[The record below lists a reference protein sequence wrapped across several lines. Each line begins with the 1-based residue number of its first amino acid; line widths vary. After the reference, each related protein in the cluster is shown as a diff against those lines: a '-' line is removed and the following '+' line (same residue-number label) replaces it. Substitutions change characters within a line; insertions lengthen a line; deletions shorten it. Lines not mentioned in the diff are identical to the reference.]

1 MKLFRK
7 TLIKQYKFSLVV
19 AILIT
24 IVSLV
29 NDSQL
34 PSVGFFGIKNFDKII
49 HIVMYMALSYVFF
62 IEQNLKKYKEQ
73 RSYKVP
79 NWMVLL
85 LLIIMGGLIEIV
97 QPHISNRSCDL
108 YDFLSNSAGAFF
120 GYILYHST
128 KRFLQF

>member
-1 MKLFRK
+1 MKLLRK
-7 TLIKQYKFSLVV
+7 TLIKQYKFSIVV
-19 AILIT
+19 AIIIT
-24 IVSLV
+24 ILSLV
-29 NDSQL
+29 NNSQL

-49 HIVMYMALSYVFF
+49 HIMMYMSLSYVFF

-85 LLIIMGGLIEIV
+85 LLIFMGGLIEII

-108 YDFLSNSAGAFF
+108 YDFISNTIGAFL

-128 KRFLQF
+128 KKFLQL

>member
-19 AILIT
+19 AIIIT
-24 IVSLV
+24 ILSLV
-29 NDSQL
+29 NDSSL
-34 PSVGFFGIKNFDKII
+34 PKTGFFGTKNFDKLI
-49 HIVMYMALSYVFF
+49 HVVMYMSLSYVFF

-73 RSYKVP
+73 RSYKIQ
-79 NWMVLL
+79 NWMVLI
-85 LLIIMGGLIEIV
+85 LLIIMGGLIEII

-108 YDFLSNSAGAFF
+108 YDFLSNTAGAIL

-128 KRFLQF
+128 KKFLKF

>member
-7 TLIKQYKFSLVV
+7 TLVKQYKFSLVV
-19 AILIT
+19 AIIIT

-29 NDSQL
+29 NDSSL
-34 PSVGFFGIKNFDKII
+34 PKTGFFGIKNFDKII
-49 HIVMYMALSYVFF
+49 HIAMYMSLSYVFF

-73 RSYKVP
+73 RSYKIQ
-79 NWMVLL
+79 NWMVLI
-85 LLIIMGGLIEIV
+85 LLIIMGGLIEII

-108 YDFLSNSAGAFF
+108 YDFLSNTVGAIL

-128 KRFLQF
+128 KKVLKF

>member
-19 AILIT
+19 AIIIT
-24 IVSLV
+24 ILSLV
-29 NDSQL
+29 NDSSL
-34 PSVGFFGIKNFDKII
+34 PKTGFFGIKNFDKLI
-49 HIVMYMALSYVFF
+49 HIVMYMSLSYVFF

-73 RSYKVP
+73 RSYKIQ
-79 NWMVLL
+79 NWMVLI
-85 LLIIMGGLIEIV
+85 LLIIMGGLIEII

-108 YDFLSNSAGAFF
+108 YDFLSNTAGAIL

-128 KRFLQF
+128 KKFLKF